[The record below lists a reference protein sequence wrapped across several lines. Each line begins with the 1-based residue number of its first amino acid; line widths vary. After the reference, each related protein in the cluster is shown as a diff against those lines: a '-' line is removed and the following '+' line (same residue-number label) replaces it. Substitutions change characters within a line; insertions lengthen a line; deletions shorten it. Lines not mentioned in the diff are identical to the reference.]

1 MREGFE
7 SANSTFA
14 SSKDA
19 MSMCDNVMQGK
30 VRLKEQLIKVSV
42 KFFFFSCF

>member
-14 SSKDA
+14 NSKDTVY
-19 MSMCDNVMQGK
+19 MYDNVMQGK
-30 VRLKEQLIKVSV
+30 VRLKEQLIRKNIS
-42 KFFFFSCF
+42 

>member
-14 SSKDA
+14 SSKDTI
-19 MSMCDNVMQGK
+19 SMCDNVMQGK
-30 VRLKEQLIKVSV
+30 VQLKEQLIKKSI
-42 KFFFFSCF
+42 S